1 MNLRYFVYLPDYIM
15 HSTDQNYPQKIWDN
29 VSKLTV
35 TNDSCNASFLDKGIF
50 TRVVEKL
57 L

>member
-1 MNLRYFVYLPDYIM
+1 MY
-15 HSTDQNYPQKIWDN
+15 STDQNYPQKIWDN

-35 TNDSCNASFLDKGIF
+35 TNDFFVNASFLDKGIF

-57 L
+57 V